1 MKVKQG
7 YWVIWRRKS
16 GAIAEQFFE
25 RYYEAVQK
33 KQKQERAGFKDVS
46 MQKGTKTA

>member
-16 GAIAEQFFE
+16 GAMAEQFFE

-33 KQKQERAGFKDVS
+33 KQKQERAGFTDVS
-46 MQKGTKTA
+46 MQKGMKVS